1 MRKLT
6 WFSLGFGAAMILGAY
21 SLLPE
26 WFLVPGILLPALT
39 AALLAVFSKG
49 RRLPV
54 RLALIV
60 SGCCLAL
67 VWWSGYQRLVIAPAA
82 ELDGRTEAASIRVT
96 DYPQDT
102 RYGQSVDGALLI
114 GERSYR
120 VRVYLD
126 SGISLSPGDRLEG
139 RFRFRQTSPGGR
151 EEATYHRGRGIFL
164 LAYQTDEVSVS
175 QGGQSWRDFP
185 ARLRLRLKT
194 ILSEAFPEDA
204 VPFAKALLLGDTRD
218 LGYEVDTSFKVSGIR
233 HVVAVSGLHVSILFG
248 LVSLITF
255 RKRVLTGLVGFS
267 TLLLFAALAGFT
279 PTITRSCL
287 MFSLVLLAMLLDR
300 DYDGPTALAFSVLV
314 MLMLNPSTA
323 SDTGFQLSVASV
335 AGIFLFCG
343 PINRWLLRRF
353 SVSKDRKIRFRLLRW
368 VSGSAAVTLSATV
381 MTAPLC
387 AVYFGTVSLVGV
399 LTNLLALWVIAF
411 IFYGILLVCL
421 LGSFW
426 PAGAAIAAW
435 VVAWPIRYVLWVAGK
450 LAAIPFAA
458 VYTRSPY
465 IVCWLT
471 FGYLLLALF
480 YFGRRNAK
488 ALICCGLLG
497 LCAAMLA
504 SWAEPRL
511 DGTRMTV
518 LDVGQGQCILLQSE
532 GRSFLVDC
540 GGDSDED
547 AADLAAETLL
557 SQGIARLDGLI
568 LTHPDRD
575 HAGAVPNLLTRV
587 DTDLLILPPWP
598 SDLPGCT
605 SRTVVYGGDDLEY
618 SSGGV
623 KITVYSSH
631 YRGDSNENSLCVLFE
646 SENCVILI
654 TGDRSALGE
663 KSLLRSAQ
671 IPRVDILVAGHHG
684 SKNATSQDLLSA
696 VRPEIVCI
704 SAGRDNPYG
713 HPAPE
718 TLDRLQA
725 CGCTVFR
732 TDLQG
737 DILIRR

>member
-6 WFSLGFGAAMILGAY
+6 WFSLGFGAAMGLGAY
-21 SLLPE
+21 GLLPE
-26 WFLVPGILLPALT
+26 RLLLPGILLIAL
-39 AALLAVFSKG
+39 AAIPLAVFAKG
-49 RRLPV
+49 KRFLL
-54 RLALIV
+54 RLALV
-60 SGCCLAL
+60 LSGFCLAL
-67 VWWSGYQRLVIAPAA
+67 AWWSGYRRLVIAPAGS
-82 ELDGRTEAASIRVT
+82 LDGRTEAASIRVT

-102 RYGQSVDGALLI
+102 RYGQSVDGTLVI

-120 VRVYLD
+120 VRLYLD
-126 SGISLSPGDRLEG
+126 GGFSLSPGDRLEG
-139 RFRFRQTSPGGR
+139 RFRFRLTAPGGE
-151 EEATYHRGRGIFL
+151 EEATYHRGRGIYL
-164 LAYQTDEVSVS
+164 LADQTDEISVT
-175 QGGQSWRDFP
+175 QERQSWRDFP

-218 LGYEVDTSFKVSGIR
+218 LGYGVDTSLKVSGIR

-248 LVSLITF
+248 LVSLVTF
-255 RKRVLTGLVGFS
+255 RKRVLTGLAGFS

-279 PTITRSCL
+279 PSITRSCL

-314 MLMLNPSTA
+314 MLTMNPSTA
-323 SDTGFQLSVASV
+323 ADVGFQLSVASV
-335 AGIFLFCG
+335 VGIFLFCG
-343 PINRWLLRRF
+343 PIHRWLLRRF
-353 SVSKDRKIRFRLLRW
+353 SVPKDRKILSQLLRW
-368 VSGSAAVTLSATV
+368 FSGSAAVTLSATV

-399 LTNLLALWVIAF
+399 LTNFLTLWVITF

-426 PAGAAIAAW
+426 PAGAGVIAWLA
-435 VVAWPIRYVLWVAGK
+435 AWPIRYVLWVAGK

-465 IVCWLT
+465 IVCWLI
-471 FGYLLLALF
+471 FVYLLLLLF
-480 YFGRRNAK
+480 YFGRRNARS
-488 ALICCGLLG
+488 LLCCAALG
-497 LCAAMLA
+497 LCVALLA

-511 DGTRMTV
+511 EGTRMTV

-532 GRSFLVDC
+532 GRSFLIDC
-540 GGDSDED
+540 GGDSDEE
-547 AADLAAETLL
+547 AADIAAETLL

-568 LTHPDRD
+568 LTHLDRD
-575 HAGAVPNLLTRV
+575 HAGAVQNLLTRV

-598 SDLPGCT
+598 NEIAKGT
-605 SRTVVYGGDDLEY
+605 SGMVIYGEEDLEY
-618 SSGGV
+618 SSGDL
-623 KITVYSSH
+623 KITVYAPS
-631 YRGDSNENSLCVLFE
+631 YTGNSNENSLCVLFE

-654 TGDRSALGE
+654 TGDRTALGE
-663 KSLLRSAQ
+663 KSLLRSAR
-671 IPRVDILVAGHHG
+671 IPQVDILVAGHHG
-684 SKNATSQDLLSA
+684 SKNATGEALLSA

-718 TLDRLQA
+718 TLGRLRDY
-725 CGCTVFR
+725 GCTVLR

-737 DILIRR
+737 DIFIRR